1 MRMTKT
7 KMLLLVW
14 VLVLLMGLGYERRVY
29 VCLEDG
35 MLVNEYRL
43 CGVTIHREEE
53 ATAVSEMVGDG
64 TCAHEDSA
72 RVLALSFRQFSG
84 GVSPTYHWGDLP
96 NRMRQLEMK
105 WEMNEVSEE
114 EREVQA
120 REFLEEVRS
129 AE

>member
-1 MRMTKT
+1 
-7 KMLLLVW
+7 
-14 VLVLLMGLGYERRVY
+14 MGLGYERRVY

-53 ATAVSEMVGDG
+53 ATAVSEMVGDW
-64 TCAHEDSA
+64 TCAHEESA
-72 RVLALSFRQFSG
+72 RCLRS
-84 GVSPTYHWGDLP
+84 VSVSLVAGFPRRITAGDLP

-129 AE
+129 VE